1 VNVEGAYA
9 ECSRITRRE
18 ARNFAWG
25 IMLLPRPKRVAL
37 TALYAFARRI
47 DDIADGPWPAAE
59 RRVRLEEAR
68 ATLDALPS
76 APAGDPVLVAL
87 ADTLVRY
94 PVPRGALGDL
104 IDGALWDVERSRYES
119 WGDLREYCRRV
130 AGTIGIACTAVY
142 GPSDPERARPL
153 AETLGLALQ
162 QINIMRDVA
171 EDWTLGR
178 VYLPQDE
185 LERFGVT
192 EDDIAS
198 ARTGPGWR
206 GLMAHQA
213 SRARGLLGEGLGL
226 LDLLDRRSSLCVRTL
241 TGIYEGV
248 LDEIER
254 REWDVFGSRPRLSAL
269 GKLRVI
275 GTGIVRE
282 AA

>member
-1 VNVEGAYA
+1 VTVEAAYA
-9 ECSRITRRE
+9 ECARITRRE

-25 IMLLPRPKRVAL
+25 IMLLQRPKRVAL

-47 DDIADGPWPAAE
+47 DDIADGPWPREE
-59 RRVRLEEAR
+59 RRRRLDEAR

-76 APAGDPVLVAL
+76 APPGDPVLVAL

-94 PVPRGALGDL
+94 PVPRRALGEL

-119 WGDLREYCRRV
+119 WDELREYCRRV
-130 AGTIGIACTAVY
+130 AGTIGVSCTAVY

-153 AETLGLALQ
+153 AEILGLALQ

-185 LERFGVT
+185 LARFGVT
-192 EDDIAS
+192 EEDIA
-198 ARTGPGWR
+198 AGRTGPGWR
-206 GLMAHQA
+206 GLMAHEA
-213 SRARGLLGEGLGL
+213 SRARALLGEGLGL
-226 LDLLDRRSSLCVRTL
+226 LDLLDRRSALCVRTL
-241 TGIYEGV
+241 TGIYAGV

-254 REWDVFGSRPRLSAL
+254 REWDVFGTRPRLSAL

-275 GTGIVRE
+275 GVGIARE

>member
-1 VNVEGAYA
+1 
-9 ECSRITRRE
+9 
-18 ARNFAWG
+18 
-25 IMLLPRPKRVAL
+25 MLLPRPKRVAL

-47 DDIADGPWPAAE
+47 DDIADGPWPPAE
-59 RRVRLEEAR
+59 RRRRLEAAR
-68 ATLDALPS
+68 TALDALPS
-76 APAGDPVLVAL
+76 APPGDHVLVAL

-94 PVPRGALGDL
+94 PIPRGALGDL
-104 IDGALWDVERSRYES
+104 IGGALWDVERSRYES
-119 WGDLREYCRRV
+119 WSELREYCRRV
-130 AGTIGIACTAVY
+130 AGTIGVSCTAVY

-153 AETLGLALQ
+153 AETLGIALQ

-185 LERFGVT
+185 LARFGVS
-192 EDDIAS
+192 EDDVA
-198 ARTGPGWR
+198 AGRTGPGWR
-206 GLMAHQA
+206 GLMAHEA
-213 SRARGLLGEGLGL
+213 SRARALLGEGLGL
-226 LDLLDRRSSLCVRTL
+226 LDLLDRRSALCVRTL
-241 TGIYEGV
+241 SGIYAGV

-254 REWDVFGSRPRLSAL
+254 RDWDVFAARARLSAL